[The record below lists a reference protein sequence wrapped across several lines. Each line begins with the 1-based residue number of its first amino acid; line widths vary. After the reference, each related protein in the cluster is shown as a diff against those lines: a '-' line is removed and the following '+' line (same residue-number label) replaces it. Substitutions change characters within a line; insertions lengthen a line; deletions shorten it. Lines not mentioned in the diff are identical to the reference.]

1 MADFDVIIVGGGLGG
16 AALARILA
24 GNGMRVLVAERER
37 QFKDRIRGE
46 WMAPWGGAEA
56 QKLTIYDL
64 LLEKCAHENPYFNQV
79 GGAPRDLRATTLQ
92 GLPGLTFYHP
102 AMQQVVLDAAK
113 GAGAEVWRGV
123 SVCEVKPGK
132 TPVASLER
140 DGSVRELT
148 ARLVVCADGR
158 SSMGRLW
165 GGFSPRRG
173 KQRLLGAGILFE
185 GLSIAEDATL
195 TILNPV
201 VGREVI
207 LFPQGAGRVRAYL
220 IYSPKS
226 APRLQG
232 DADVGRFIDESVRT
246 GIPQDVFAGAQAAGP
261 LASFDMT
268 ENWVE
273 HPYRDGVALIGDAAG
288 ATDPTWGQGM
298 SMTMRDV
305 RVLAENL
312 FANNDWDAAGHEYAR
327 EHDRYFTTTLTVE
340 DWIFEMFL
348 DQGPQAQKARE
359 RALPL
364 IAAEP
369 DRVPDHIFSGPDLPC
384 DESVRKRF
392 FGED

>member
-1 MADFDVIIVGGGLGG
+1 M
-16 AALARILA
+16 
-24 GNGMRVLVAERER
+24 
-37 QFKDRIRGE
+37 
-46 WMAPWGGAEA
+46 
-56 QKLTIYDL
+56 
-64 LLEKCAHENPYFNQV
+64 
-79 GGAPRDLRATTLQ
+79 Q

-113 GAGAEVWRGV
+113 GAGAEVWRGA
-123 SVCEVKPGK
+123 SVREVKPGE
-132 TPVASLER
+132 TPVAMLEI

-173 KQRLLGAGILFE
+173 KQRLLGAGILLE

-195 TILNPV
+195 TILNPL
-201 VGREVI
+201 VGREAI

-220 IYSPKS
+220 IYSPES
-226 APRLQG
+226 VPRLQG
-232 DADVGRFIDESVRT
+232 DADVARFIDESVRT
-246 GIPQDVFAGAQAAGP
+246 GIPQEVFAGAQTGGP

-348 DQGPQAQKARE
+348 DQGPQAQKGRE

-364 IAAEP
+364 IGAEP
-369 DRVPDHIFSGPDLPC
+369 DRMPDHMFSGPDLPC